1 MRPIEAKEEEKF
13 KSDSPFLDRRGNG
26 SGYFPT
32 TCSRHRL
39 APCYDPV
46 FLFCYVTCIGWV
58 RKNSFQCLPL
68 LLMCPQHRGHSGN
81 LRDVGG

>member
-1 MRPIEAKEEEKF
+1 MREREPRTYGTYKYETYEAKEEEKF

-32 TCSRHRL
+32 TCSRHQL

-46 FLFCYVTCIGWV
+46 FI
-58 RKNSFQCLPL
+58 L
-68 LLMCPQHRGHSGN
+68 LLRVSAG
-81 LRDVGG
+81 